1 MDYTYTINKV
11 LPKAE
16 FMSVTYSAEGYPDY
30 RRNFNPAEFSQEY
43 ISQLIENFAPH
54 VVDFWQRQVN
64 HPEDFTLTGGSG
76 SAEAPV
82 NQSVDFSHAPTIE
95 PQPAFDPFT
104 QYITLNQIEDPMQET
119 VGWTIHDMTAEEIA
133 EYLANWRQSAFVTMR
148 QARLALAQ
156 QELLQT
162 VEDAIA
168 LIPEPDRS
176 KISVEWEYSAI
187 VERGS
192 SWIGVLA
199 PDLGLSDEQMDDLFK
214 LAATL

>member
-1 MDYTYTINKV
+1 MNYTYTINKI

-30 RRNFNPAEFSQEY
+30 RRNFNPTEFSQEY
-43 ISQLIENFAPH
+43 ISQLIESFAPH
-54 VVDFWQRQVN
+54 VVDFWKRQVN
-64 HPEDFTLTGGSG
+64 HPEEVVIEGGSG

-82 NQSVDFSHAPTIE
+82 IEPVDFSHAPTIE
-95 PQPAFDPFT
+95 SQPAFDPFT

-119 VGWTIHDMTAEEIA
+119 VGWTIHDMTAEEIS
-133 EYLANWRQSAFVTMR
+133 EYLTNWRSNVDVTMR

-156 QELLQT
+156 QGLLQT

-176 KISVEWEYSAI
+176 AISIEWEYSA
-187 VERGS
+187 VVQRAS
-192 SWIGVLA
+192 AWVGVLA
-199 PDLGLSDEQMDDLFK
+199 PALGLSDEQIDDLFN
-214 LAATL
+214 LASTL